1 MTKIRVYIDERD
13 VEALQELLADVPTN
27 LRVPVQAALKAG
39 VRHKWESEKSA
50 AHGPQKKLGKYLV
63 TRMDGTVPDW
73 PWFVLGA
80 NDPGAYRTLLHYR
93 EDAAQYGCP
102 HGYLAVIHSLIDE
115 FDRWRGKHGMKG
127 TPWEDS
133 PEDVA
138 QDPVMVGLAT
148 GQITWEEYLTGIL
161 GAGVESL
168 QHIFESA
175 AVPVGVEARDG
186 SVIAEGSLEPTGL
199 LKKRGKK

>member
-80 NDPGAYRTLLHYR
+80 NDVLAHAALETYEHGAGVAGVNRGYR
-93 EDAAQYGCP
+93 E
-102 HGYLAVIHSLIDE
+102 LLKAVRLEFTRWQERNSLD
-115 FDRWRGKHGMKG
+115 G

-161 GAGVESL
+161 GAGVEAL

-175 AVPVGVEARDG
+175 AVPVDVEARDG
-186 SVIAEGSLEPTGL
+186 SVIAAGALEPTGL